1 MRRQREGFVFSKQV
15 KNETIVHIRMVNSV
29 GDYERTFKC
38 KWPYIYGKRDSIELP
53 NEATKSEKKIK
64 QKKQTNEPH
73 YNDLL
78 RT

>member
-1 MRRQREGFVFSKQV
+1 
-15 KNETIVHIRMVNSV
+15 MVNSV
-29 GDYERTFKC
+29 GDDERTFKC